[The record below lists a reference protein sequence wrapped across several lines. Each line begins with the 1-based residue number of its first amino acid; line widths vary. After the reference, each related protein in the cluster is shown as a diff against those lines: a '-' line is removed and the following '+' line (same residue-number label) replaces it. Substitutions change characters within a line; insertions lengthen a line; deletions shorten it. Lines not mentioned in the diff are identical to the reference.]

1 MNSSNEYVLDD
12 SAPREEVCPVS
23 GLAVVRLPA
32 FADIRLGDN
41 HYASL
46 SKIGNSI
53 VCIECRG
60 YQGNYD
66 AAAMDH
72 LNDTIERF
80 CNQTGV
86 TKPYVQIYNK
96 KAETGKHSL
105 KILRR
110 EVSFFQDNQDTIKG
124 LILLQGKSWLT
135 HFTGFALHLY
145 KPSMKVMTVESYSE
159 AIISAQNILN
169 LFEKNTTSTNIIA
182 QKLTVNPEDIVFR
195 PEWEYKNKQTGFV
208 YQVGLVPHLAVIHS
222 LHNDMSSMDDVRRSA
237 ELLEKCYKVN
247 DFVKDL
253 RFSIVDLTN
262 IAGKTPLL
270 MRISY
275 AKEIRKLNKL
285 YNQWNV
291 TQVIITNNKF
301 YQNAAKLFFYMVRQK
316 IIIVET
322 VKDAFSYLNS
332 EQHKTQD
339 NRNYNAAIT
348 VTPED
353 LDELH
358 TIFSQLLLTEGEDDF
373 QVSEK
378 NPLGYLV
385 ETIRLLKQEIID
397 LREKDRLNA
406 EERLK
411 ESEKTRIKQLEML
424 KNLEEATARAEAA
437 SKAKSEFLVNMS
449 HEIRTPLNGVIG
461 FTDLLKHTPLSPVQL
476 EYVENAN
483 VSGHTLLG
491 IINDILDFSKI
502 EAGMFHLEMIRIDL
516 IDLLEECTDI
526 VKYSAGKKDLEILL
540 NIDTSTPRFV
550 VTDPIRLKQI
560 LANLLGNAVKFTEN
574 GEVELKVRYEQ
585 LTNNKGKLF
594 FAVRDTG
601 IGISDTSKD
610 KLFKAFSQADSSTTR
625 KFGGTGLGLIISDM
639 IAQKM
644 GSKIQFDSTLGE
656 GTTFYFEIVAETE
669 ISEISE
675 TGRPLQLRNCLIID
689 DNSINRMILENMLGR
704 WHIVCKS
711 VDSGLSAL
719 RLLETSEHFDCI
731 ICDYTMP
738 KPGGLETI
746 QLIREQLKLTTKMP
760 QIILL
765 YPSNDCSDILKK
777 CDELGIP
784 FRISKPI
791 KKRDLYNCLLQ
802 NNAPSPDR
810 TTTVFNDDGAKHSL
824 HQNEKKQ
831 KILIVED
838 VKMNMLVITTLL
850 GKILPFAELIEVS
863 NGSEAVRMFKEIRPD
878 LILMDVQM
886 PEMDGLEATRQI
898 RILEQNSYRHV
909 PIIAL
914 TAGAFK
920 EEQEKCLIAGM
931 DEFLT
936 KPINPEKTKKIL
948 IKYLS
953 ETE

>member
-1 MNSSNEYVLDD
+1 
-12 SAPREEVCPVS
+12 
-23 GLAVVRLPA
+23 
-32 FADIRLGDN
+32 
-41 HYASL
+41 
-46 SKIGNSI
+46 
-53 VCIECRG
+53 
-60 YQGNYD
+60 
-66 AAAMDH
+66 
-72 LNDTIERF
+72 
-80 CNQTGV
+80 
-86 TKPYVQIYNK
+86 
-96 KAETGKHSL
+96 
-105 KILRR
+105 
-110 EVSFFQDNQDTIKG
+110 
-124 LILLQGKSWLT
+124 
-135 HFTGFALHLY
+135 
-145 KPSMKVMTVESYSE
+145 
-159 AIISAQNILN
+159 
-169 LFEKNTTSTNIIA
+169 
-182 QKLTVNPEDIVFR
+182 
-195 PEWEYKNKQTGFV
+195 
-208 YQVGLVPHLAVIHS
+208 
-222 LHNDMSSMDDVRRSA
+222 MDDVRRSA